1 MVVNRTA
8 IENLDSMSCSE
19 DIITLHSRSTLGMS
33 SSQASIG
40 RATSNKSAGPDRIEL
55 EKLTE
60 FPEGGTRAWM
70 VVLGAFCVSFSTF
83 GYMNAFG

>member
-1 MVVNRTA
+1 MVVKRTA
-8 IENLDSMSCSE
+8 TPVSCSE
-19 DIITLHSRSTLGMS
+19 DIITLHPRSTLGMS
-33 SSQASIG
+33 TSQASIG
-40 RATSNKSAGPDRIEL
+40 RSTPNSSAGPDRLEL
-55 EKLTE
+55 EKTTE

>member
-1 MVVNRTA
+1 
-8 IENLDSMSCSE
+8 MSCSE
-19 DIITLHSRSTLGMS
+19 DIITPHSRSTLGMS
-33 SSQASIG
+33 TSQVSVD
-40 RATSNKSAGPDRIEL
+40 RATPNSSAGPDRLEL
-55 EKLTE
+55 EKPTE

>member
-1 MVVNRTA
+1 
-8 IENLDSMSCSE
+8 MSTS
-19 DIITLHSRSTLGMS
+19 H
-33 SSQASIG
+33 IG
-40 RATSNKSAGPDRIEL
+40 RATPNSSEGPEPDRLEL
-55 EKLTE
+55 EKPTE

>member
-1 MVVNRTA
+1 
-8 IENLDSMSCSE
+8 MSRSE
-19 DIITLHSRSTLGMS
+19 DIIILYSPSTLGMS
-33 SSQASIG
+33 TSQVSTG
-40 RATSNKSAGPDRIEL
+40 RAMPNSPGGPDRLEL
-55 EKLTE
+55 EKPTE